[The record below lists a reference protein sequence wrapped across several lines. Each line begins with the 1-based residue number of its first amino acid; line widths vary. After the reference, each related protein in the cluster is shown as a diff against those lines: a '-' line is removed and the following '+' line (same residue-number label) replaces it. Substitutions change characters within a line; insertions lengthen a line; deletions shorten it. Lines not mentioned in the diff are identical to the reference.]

1 MQVTFECR
9 DPAGRRL
16 RGFAVPRVRHS
27 LRRVA
32 WRVPRVELHMAD
44 INGPAGGTDKQCRVV
59 LSPLHGPAI
68 VISAVAREWRTAV
81 DLAVG
86 RAVHSVQRAWR
97 RGRDRRRD
105 AAPWVGRGREG
116 HGI

>member
-1 MQVTFECR
+1 MQVSFECR

-16 RGFAVPRVRHS
+16 RGFAVSRVRHS

-32 WRVPRVELHMAD
+32 WRVPRAEVHMAD
-44 INGPAGGTDKQCRVV
+44 INGPGGGADKQCRVV
-59 LSPLHGPAI
+59 ITPRQGPAI

-86 RAVHSVQRAWR
+86 RAVYAFVRAWR
-97 RGRDRRRD
+97 KGRERRQGASPMPARRR
-105 AAPWVGRGREG
+105 EG
-116 HGI
+116 FGT